1 MKCALI
7 GTSKFAEIHF
17 EQLVK
22 NKVKEITIVTRD
34 LKKGR
39 NLIKKLKIIYPKTLI
54 LTDKIE
60 ILKKKKF
67 DIIDI
72 CSTNDVHHKHLE
84 QVSKLKSI
92 IIIEKPLISLL
103 KIKKYKA
110 FIKKLYANNRKVFVL
125 YQMLY
130 LSKIFKINY
139 KKKQKIKFFKF
150 HFSTGGKHQGK
161 NICIDLMPH
170 ALTFIMGYIHINSFN
185 KKIKIKKV
193 FFNKNKWI
201 SRFIYENINF
211 DIILE
216 EKIGNNTFL
225 SVQINED
232 KIERFTEIL
241 NGKFINY
248 LIYKNKKIKIK
259 NPISEV
265 FKNLFKNIKN
275 NNFYLR
281 NRIQTISLLDTNYK
295 MLF

>member
-1 MKCALI
+1 
-7 GTSKFAEIHF
+7 
-17 EQLVK
+17 
-22 NKVKEITIVTRD
+22 
-34 LKKGR
+34 
-39 NLIKKLKIIYPKTLI
+39 
-54 LTDKIE
+54 
-60 ILKKKKF
+60 
-67 DIIDI
+67 
-72 CSTNDVHHKHLE
+72 
-84 QVSKLKSI
+84 
-92 IIIEKPLISLL
+92 
-103 KIKKYKA
+103 
-110 FIKKLYANNRKVFVL
+110 
-125 YQMLY
+125 
-130 LSKIFKINY
+130 
-139 KKKQKIKFFKF
+139 
-150 HFSTGGKHQGK
+150 
-161 NICIDLMPH
+161 MPH

-216 EKIGNNTFL
+216 ENIGNSTFL

-232 KIERFTEIL
+232 KIKRFTEIL

-265 FKNLFKNIKN
+265 FKNFFKNKKN

-281 NRIQTISLLDTNYK
+281 NKIQTISLLDTNYK

>member
-1 MKCALI
+1 
-7 GTSKFAEIHF
+7 
-17 EQLVK
+17 
-22 NKVKEITIVTRD
+22 
-34 LKKGR
+34 
-39 NLIKKLKIIYPKTLI
+39 
-54 LTDKIE
+54 
-60 ILKKKKF
+60 
-67 DIIDI
+67 
-72 CSTNDVHHKHLE
+72 
-84 QVSKLKSI
+84 
-92 IIIEKPLISLL
+92 
-103 KIKKYKA
+103 
-110 FIKKLYANNRKVFVL
+110 
-125 YQMLY
+125 
-130 LSKIFKINY
+130 
-139 KKKQKIKFFKF
+139 
-150 HFSTGGKHQGK
+150 
-161 NICIDLMPH
+161 MPH

-281 NRIQTISLLDTNYK
+281 NRIQTISLLDLEVAQYNLTVFEYLRSCGLLWYTK
-295 MLF
+295 IFLLLIFF